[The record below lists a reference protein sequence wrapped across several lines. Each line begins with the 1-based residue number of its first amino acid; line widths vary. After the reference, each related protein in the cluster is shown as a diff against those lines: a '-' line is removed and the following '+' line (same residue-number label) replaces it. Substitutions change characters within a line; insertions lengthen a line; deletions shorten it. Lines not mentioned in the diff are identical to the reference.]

1 MTDGPEIADFARD
14 VSELVSVVIPCYNQG
29 RFVGEAIASVL
40 AQTHTPVEIVVVD
53 DGSTDDTAEVVAY
66 WYPGVRLIRQP
77 NRGLAAARNTGWRA
91 TSGRYVI
98 FLDADDRLLPE
109 AAAVAVAAFAARPD
123 AACAVGRC
131 RRIDGHGAPLP
142 PRARPRFETD
152 HYLSLIKSC
161 WIEVASATYRRQAL
175 VALGGFDTS
184 LRFAEDYDLYLRIA
198 RRFPIVDHYV
208 EVAEYRQH
216 PGTLSHNYTR
226 MLEHTLLVVDRHRPG
241 PSATAGHRA
250 AYHARD
256 NAVWYFDRVRESVRE
271 DLRHLRVGRAIRTA
285 LILARQLPRHRA
297 YALRCLTAP
306 IRVTYRAL
314 SRSTRGNSGSASP
327 RWA

>member
-1 MTDGPEIADFARD
+1 VR
-14 VSELVSVVIPCYNQG
+14 ELVSVVIPCYNQG

-40 AQTHTPVEIVVVD
+40 AQTHTPMEIVVVD
-53 DGSTDDTAEVVAY
+53 DGSTDDTAEVVSG
-66 WYPGVRLIRQP
+66 YPGARLIRQP

-109 AAAVAVAAFAARPD
+109 AAAVAVAAFTERPD

-131 RRIDGHGAPLP
+131 RRIDVRGAPLP
-142 PRARPRFETD
+142 ARPRPRVETD

-161 WIEVASATYRRQAL
+161 WIEVASATYRREAL
-175 VALGGFDTS
+175 LALGGFDTS
-184 LRFAEDYDLYLRIA
+184 LPCVEDYDLYLRIA
-198 RRFPIVDHYV
+198 RRFPMVDHYV

-216 PGTLSHNYTR
+216 PGTLSRNYTR

-241 PSATAGHRA
+241 PWASEGHRA

-256 NAVWYFDRVRESVRE
+256 NVVWYFDRVRESVRE
-271 DLRHLRVGRAIRTA
+271 DLRHLRVGDAVRTA
-285 LILARQLPRHRA
+285 LIFARQLPRHPA
-297 YALRCLTAP
+297 YALRCLIAP
-306 IRVTYRAL
+306 LRAAYRAL
-314 SRSTRGNSGSASP
+314 VT
-327 RWA
+327 